1 MTTLTDGGDG
11 EYGYGIMFPSCY
23 CGSGP
28 PLRFNY
34 LFVAPGRIFLPG
46 CIPTPI
52 SPGIAL

>member
-11 EYGYGIMFPSCY
+11 EYGCGIMFPSCY